1 MSDERLRELERQLSL
16 DPTSPELV
24 AALLEERRRLGLPL
38 DDRLYEQ
45 RVFPACRV
53 TLPPHGELR
62 FRRPESRR
70 RELREGSPDAPLEVE
85 VPAHSELSVA
95 LWSPP
100 DRIGQDLERVL
111 DGPRP
116 SGLELSTL
124 PRDCLARVA
133 AKGGVEALSLG
144 LVGRKPYDL
153 SPLDELPR
161 LRELRFKDRTQ
172 LVAEDL
178 AELRLERLERL
189 ELRPWPKLP
198 ARTWEWLEQLPS
210 LRALGGWDFS
220 TPVELLRQR
229 LPRIAGLERLNLCD
243 VEGVN
248 DAVLEALGDLSG
260 LRDLELDVT
269 AELSMRSL
277 CEAFAGWPRL
287 ERFACSLTLD
297 DRTLGALPPGLR
309 ALSAYFGGASDAGL
323 ESLARLP
330 LRELDLSFPY
340 HLSANALGRA
350 LRAWPELRALELF
363 DVDAATSA
371 ALSGLPA
378 SLRELNL
385 SSVPAEDLGVLA
397 HLDRLE
403 SLTLWQLERLDL
415 AGLDALTHLDRLYR
429 LDLERFEFD
438 PLPLVGELR
447 ALVELRLANLRCE
460 GLGPLRGLNLLEVLH
475 LRDLPELDLAP
486 LRGQPSLRE
495 LQLTSC
501 DVMTEDLLDLIP
513 TLPRLRSLT
522 LYREPEADEATLQ
535 AAFPALSVAV
545 YP

>member
-1 MSDERLRELERQLSL
+1 MSDERLRELERRLAL

-24 AALLEERRRLGLPL
+24 DALAEERRRLGLPL
-38 DDRLYEQ
+38 DARLYGQ

-53 TLPPHGELR
+53 TLPPQGELR

-70 RELREGSPDAPLEVE
+70 RELREGSPEDALSVD
-85 VPAHSELSVA
+85 VPAHAELRVA

-100 DRIGQDLERVL
+100 ERIGHDLEQVL
-111 DGPRP
+111 SGPRP
-116 SGLELSTL
+116 TGLELSIL
-124 PRDCLARVA
+124 PRDCLARIA

-161 LRELRFKDRTQ
+161 LRELRLKDRTQ

-178 AELRLERLERL
+178 AGLRLERLERL

-198 ARTWEWLEQLPS
+198 GETWRWLEQLPR

-229 LPRIAGLERLNLCD
+229 LPKIRGLEQLDLRD

-248 DAVLEALGDLSG
+248 DAVVEALGDLSR

-269 AELSMRSL
+269 ADVTLGALR
-277 CEAFAGWPRL
+277 EAFAAWPRL
-287 ERFACSLTLD
+287 ERFSSSLTLD
-297 DRTLGALPPGLR
+297 DATLGALPPGLR
-309 ALSAYFGGASDAGL
+309 GLSAHFGLASDAGL
-323 ESLARLP
+323 DSLARLP
-330 LRELDLSFPY
+330 LRELDLTFPH
-340 HLSANALGRA
+340 HLSARALGRA
-350 LRAWPELRALELF
+350 LRAWPELRTLELF
-363 DVDAATSA
+363 DVDAATRD
-371 ALSGLPA
+371 ALSELPA

-385 SSVPAEDLGVLA
+385 SSVPADDLEVLG
-397 HLDRLE
+397 HLDQLE

-447 ALVELRLANLRCE
+447 GLVELRLANLRCE
-460 GLGPLRGLNLLEVLH
+460 GLEPLRGLNLLEVLH
-475 LRDLPELDLAP
+475 LRDLPELDLRP

-495 LQLTSC
+495 LELTSC
-501 DVMTEDLLDLIP
+501 DLQSEQLLDLVP
-513 TLPRLRSLT
+513 TLPRLRTLT
-522 LYREPEADEATLQ
+522 LYREPEVDEAALQ
-535 AAFPALSVAV
+535 AAFPTLSVAV
-545 YP
+545 YR